1 MKDNWKRNSAQIKK
15 LAASKAAPSA
25 SDIDSISRVPHK
37 KKVVTSVLPDRNNQG
52 KKISKHK
59 YYQRYC
65 VLCKKSVMPERK
77 FKSHISEECF
87 WRRFYQESIK
97 EGLGK
102 ILVNNNKDVKNFQ
115 KSKKKCKRELKY
127 IKKQNYIYIAW
138 SWAPAHVVS
147 WRRSRKSALRFPII
161 MSPLASVDIEMILIT
176 PSLVKFNQRKEDS
189 LMNAIIWTS

>member
-25 SDIDSISRVPHK
+25 SDIDSIPRVPHK

-127 IKKQNYIYIAW
+127 IKKQNYIYSMVMSSSTRCELKKIKKVRAK
-138 SWAPAHVVS
+138 VS
-147 WRRSRKSALRFPII
+147 NNNELSSISRYRS
-161 MSPLASVDIEMILIT
+161 
-176 PSLVKFNQRKEDS
+176 DS
-189 LMNAIIWTS
+189 DSSRSSEI